1 MDTCLDFAYVSNYL
15 TFKIF
20 ALQRDPLI
28 YKFHTH
34 IDPIL
39 ENCYKNLPR
48 KFYIS
53 ESSTTPLVQ
62 PEKVKNK
69 TLQRIIF

>member
-15 TFKIF
+15 TFKIS

-48 KFYIS
+48 KFYI
-53 ESSTTPLVQ
+53 
-62 PEKVKNK
+62 
-69 TLQRIIF
+69 